1 MANDFLVFGGGA
13 GANVISQSAY
23 SGLTARSAGFSAGV
37 AQSAQLNKAWRQSSI
52 MAAVLA
58 QFISDRTG
66 LDVLDDGT
74 TATILANLKASAAA
88 VNGDATKPFSVA
100 AASAATHA
108 VRYDQV
114 LGLGQAQQNVTASRA
129 IGTTYTNSTGKPI
142 FVEVQLQLASGQG
155 MNFQKNGANVQAFG
169 NGGSGSGGFT
179 TASIIPA
186 GYTYGVTA
194 TPGATMIGWYE
205 LRP

>member
-1 MANDFLVFGGGA
+1 MRRISTATRVVNKFGA
-13 GANVISQSAY
+13 GKDGFTNGDPVGGIAATDMEDVWFDHMQEEIATFVEFAGLVLDPANRSQ
-23 SGLTARSAGFSAGV
+23 L
-37 AQSAQLNKAWRQSSI
+37 L
-52 MAAVLA
+52 AAVQALFAAKAGNAA
-58 QFISDRTG
+58 QT
-66 LDVLDDGT
+66 
-74 TATILANLKASAAA
+74 
-88 VNGDATKPFSVA
+88 FSVA
-100 AASAATHA
+100 AASSAAHA

-114 LGLGQAQQNVTASRA
+114 IGLGQTQQNVTASRA

>member
-13 GANVISQSAY
+13 GANVLSQAAY
-23 SGLTARSAGFSAGV
+23 SVLTARSAGFSSGV
-37 AQSAQLNKAWRQSSI
+37 AQSAQLNKVWRQSSI

-88 VNGDATKPFSVA
+88 VNGDAAKAFSVA

-114 LGLGQAQQNVTASRA
+114 MGVGQTLQDLTASRSL
-129 IGTTYTNSTGKPI
+129 TTVYTNTTTKPI
-142 FVEVQLQLASGQG
+142 TLVISVNNGAGQSSNLKINGVDVLLLNNNGSTVTVITGTAIVLPGSTYQLNASG
-155 MNFQKNGANVQAFG
+155 
-169 NGGSGSGGFT
+169 GGVYKW
-179 TASIIPA
+179 IEI
-186 GYTYGVTA
+186 
-194 TPGATMIGWYE
+194 
-205 LRP
+205 R